1 MITDPVEVAKLR
13 DSYYKV
19 KALEAA
25 VIERARLWLE
35 MNGKPFQNFR
45 NENGFSVKANLDT
58 MLDENCVD
66 VVFYQQDVQGRGEVN
81 YIHVPRSFLFSADES
96 SQDEKDYTEYLRLKE
111 RFEKK

>member
-25 VIERARLWLE
+25 AIERARLWLE
-35 MNGKPFQNFR
+35 MHGRPFQNFK
-45 NENGFSVKANLDT
+45 NENGFSVKSDLGT
-58 MLDENCVD
+58 LLDENCVD

-81 YIHVPRSFLFSADES
+81 YINVPRSFIFSANEPT
-96 SQDEKDYTEYLRLKE
+96 QEEADYAEYLRLKE
-111 RFEKK
+111 KFEKK